1 MAGTDLVLLLLRHTL
16 TVLLVLL
23 VLRGLRKASAASR
36 VFAARC
42 GLAALVLMPLAWLM
56 VPALPLHLPYA
67 WTALLAPP
75 VELPKM
81 AWLDAAP
88 PPAEGFDAP
97 FRAAAYGRVLLLVYA
112 LVVLLYLSRIAW
124 ALWRLK
130 RIAANAEPLM
140 APAWCAA
147 LQSLQATQTT
157 QTTIG
162 MARPVRLLVSD
173 QVASPMSWG
182 VRRPV
187 ILLDRASVGAVAPDP
202 VLAHELA
209 HLAAH
214 DWPVMLLARTL
225 LAFYWWHPVMHL
237 LLRSMEHDMECAAD
251 DAALRAGVKPSQ
263 YAHTLLQVS
272 RQAFDPAR
280 ASTLAQRIAGRGAGL
295 AARIAALLEVRRAR
309 RSVTRG
315 EWAVGV
321 AMTGLLVLALGGFAL
336 KGEQLV
342 WPDQLLHASAIAR
355 GQDVCVLLDGLD
367 NPNFTQLAAAM
378 RAGDF
383 SQRHAVEVESFRQ
396 RAAIPALVLALQDR
410 QAVVRRLAAWALGEM
425 RFPETAPALAVLL
438 SDTDPLVRAEAAG
451 ALGDMG
457 EVRWLPVFHA
467 MLHDPEPA
475 VRTRVVHAL
484 GDLAEQASIPALEAL
499 RGDPDGTVAEQVR
512 WVLREIH

>member
-16 TVLLVLL
+16 TVLLLLL

-42 GLAALVLMPLAWLM
+42 GLAALVLAPLAWLM

-81 AWLDAAP
+81 VWLDAAP
-88 PPAEGFDAP
+88 PPVEGFDAP
-97 FRAAAYGRVLLLVYA
+97 FRAAALGRALLLVYA
-112 LVVLLYLSRIAW
+112 LVVLLYLSRLGL
-124 ALWRLK
+124 ALWRLQ
-130 RIAANAEPLM
+130 RIAANAEPLT

-147 LQSLQATQTT
+147 LHTLQATQATT
-157 QTTIG
+157 G
-162 MARPVRLLVSD
+162 MGRRVRLLVSD
-173 QVASPMSWG
+173 EVASPMSWG
-182 VRRPV
+182 LRRPV
-187 ILLDRASVGAVAPDP
+187 ILLDRASLGAVAPVP

-209 HLAAH
+209 HIAAR
-214 DWPVMLLARTL
+214 DWPMMLLARTL
-225 LAFYWWHPVMHL
+225 LAFYWWHPLMHL

-251 DAALRAGVKPSQ
+251 DAVLRAGVKPSQ
-263 YAHTLLQVS
+263 YAQTLLQVS
-272 RQAFDPAR
+272 RQTFDPAR
-280 ASTLAQRIAGRGAGL
+280 ASTLAQRIAGRGAAL

-321 AMTGLLVLALGGFAL
+321 ALTGMLVLALGAFAL
-336 KGEQLV
+336 KGEHLV
-342 WPDQLLHASAIAR
+342 WPDQLLHASAIER

-383 SQRHAVEVESFRQ
+383 TQRHAVEVESFRQ

-410 QAVVRRLAAWALGEM
+410 QPVVRRLAAWALGEM

-438 SDTDPLVRAEAAG
+438 ADTDPLVRAEAAG

-467 MLHDPEPA
+467 MLRDPQPA
-475 VRTRVVHAL
+475 VRARVAHAL
-484 GDLAEQASIPALEAL
+484 GDLAEQASITALEAA
-499 RGDPDGTVAEQVR
+499 RSDPDGTVAEQVR
-512 WVLREIH
+512 WALREMH